1 MYIQQNHPP
10 FLAGVGGGV
19 VARVVSAVVAEVACV
34 VLAVVACVVLA
45 CVVVLVAVDCF
56 AVAVVVL
63 VDFYKKYLDFTCVH
77 FQNLCIC
84 TLPCFP
90 VVWVLSFSWCIHAVG
105 GRLERRV
112 CIPAVGRRLEG
123 GVYIPA
129 VGGRGVGVIS
139 CSCGGGGGQ
148 QEKGGCT

>member
-45 CVVVLVAVDCF
+45 CVVVLVAVGCF

-84 TLPCFP
+84 TLPCFSCCMGAFVF
-90 VVWVLSFSWCIHAVG
+90 VVHPCCRWEIGETCVHTSWI
-105 GRLERRV
+105 
-112 CIPAVGRRLEG
+112 
-123 GVYIPA
+123 
-129 VGGRGVGVIS
+129 
-139 CSCGGGGGQ
+139 
-148 QEKGGCT
+148 

>member
-1 MYIQQNHPP
+1 M
-10 FLAGVGGGV
+10 
-19 VARVVSAVVAEVACV
+19 
-34 VLAVVACVVLA
+34 
-45 CVVVLVAVDCF
+45 
-56 AVAVVVL
+56 
-63 VDFYKKYLDFTCVH
+63 
-77 FQNLCIC
+77 
-84 TLPCFP
+84 
-90 VVWVLSFSWCIHAVG
+90 
-105 GRLERRV
+105 